1 MLSEE
6 EKKAINYLEKEYKK
20 LKEEGNI
27 LFPLY
32 KQQAKTLLNLIN
44 KLQKENEELKRNGI
58 QNLLDDELTSLINEY
73 LGEKFKL
80 LINHDYISKKSI
92 KEKIYKIN
100 KILDETNDGDLL
112 HELIVEREI
121 YENLLKEGV
130 KDE

>member
-6 EKKAINYLEKEYKK
+6 EMKAINYLEKEYKK

-80 LINHDYISKKSI
+80 LISHEYISKKSI
-92 KEKIYKIN
+92 KEMIYKIN
-100 KILDETNDGDLL
+100 KIIDTSNDGDLL
-112 HELIVEREI
+112 HELIVEREA
-121 YENLLKEGV
+121 YKNLLKKV
-130 KDE
+130 